1 MFQEEAQKILKPP
14 TPKPVTAVQN
24 DVEEENDTCDIQ
36 PTHPLVSVSFEA
48 ETFKNLDLAI
58 QLWHDIPEN
67 QWGELANITKEEN
80 ILDLIQT
87 AAETFCTAVQVFI
100 LFASC
105 PILKYFSV
113 FLLVIFC
120 IYLIIKAL

>member
-1 MFQEEAQKILKPP
+1 MKPP

-36 PTHPLVSVSFEA
+36 PTHPLVSVSIEA
-48 ETFKNLDLAI
+48 EIFKNLNLAI

-67 QWGELANITKEEN
+67 QWEELANITKDEN

-87 AAETFCTAVQVFI
+87 AAETFCTAVQVFV
-100 LFASC
+100 FCAPC
-105 PILKYFSV
+105 PILKHM
-113 FLLVIFC
+113 
-120 IYLIIKAL
+120 